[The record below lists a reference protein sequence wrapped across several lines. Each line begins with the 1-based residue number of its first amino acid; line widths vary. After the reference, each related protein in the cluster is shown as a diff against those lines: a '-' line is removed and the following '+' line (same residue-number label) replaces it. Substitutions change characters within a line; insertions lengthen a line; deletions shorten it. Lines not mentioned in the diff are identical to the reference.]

1 MRIWAYSAKETD
13 YWSGLCGLLGDAR
26 RPFLAVANCTLQ
38 ERHNSTLPIDRAELA
53 CIPEPMT
60 EKEAWAKFEDG
71 LKDTQSFDEAVAWV
85 KKNKKIVEKLTMM
98 AMIRRFNEDISKANR
113 TWRN

>member
-1 MRIWAYSAKETD
+1 M
-13 YWSGLCGLLGDAR
+13 
-26 RPFLAVANCTLQ
+26 Q
-38 ERHNSTLPIDRAELA
+38 ERHNPALSIDRSRLA
-53 CIPEPMT
+53 CISEPMT

-71 LKDTQSFDEAVAWV
+71 LKDAQSFDEAVAWV
-85 KKNKKIVEKLTMM
+85 KKNKKIVEKLTMI

>member
-1 MRIWAYSAKETD
+1 MS
-13 YWSGLCGLLGDAR
+13 
-26 RPFLAVANCTLQ
+26 
-38 ERHNSTLPIDRAELA
+38 IDRPELA
-53 CIPEPMT
+53 CISEPMT

-71 LKDTQSFDEAVAWV
+71 LKDAQSFDEAVAWV
-85 KKNKKIVEKLTMM
+85 KKNKKIVEKLTMI

>member
-1 MRIWAYSAKETD
+1 
-13 YWSGLCGLLGDAR
+13 
-26 RPFLAVANCTLQ
+26 
-38 ERHNSTLPIDRAELA
+38 LPIDRAELA
-53 CIPEPMT
+53 CISELMT